1 MSRVIEVVNGI
12 LIDDP
17 ILKDMLAEA
26 DFDETVPAV
35 YSDWAERDVKFP
47 YLVVTYRFP
56 AGDHWAKKSGIINV
70 DIFTK
75 GNSSIEAEN
84 IKNRVMEL
92 WDRKRFES
100 DESGPAIRLY
110 SNSDGVIPEDTPE
123 VVHWNIEFNVVF
135 WRKAFISQ
143 LISEILI

>member
-1 MSRVIEVVNGI
+1 MSRVIEVVNGV

-17 ILKDMLAEA
+17 ILKGMLAGA

-47 YLVVTYRFP
+47 YVVNIYRFP
-56 AGDHWAKKSGIINV
+56 IGNHWAKKSGILNS

-84 IKNRVMEL
+84 IKGKIIEL
-92 WDRKRFES
+92 LDRKIFVS
-100 DESGPAIRLY
+100 DESGPIRVYLNID
-110 SNSDGVIPEDTPE
+110 SIIPEDTPG
-123 VVHWNIEFNVVF
+123 VCHWNIEFNVVF
-135 WRKAFISQ
+135 WRKKFINQ
-143 LISEILI
+143 LVS